1 MQGKGDRFLTVGAP
15 GHIVAG
21 GEFELQSSIKR
32 IKRKAWNNRPSA
44 GGRLLMGK
52 TLL

>member
-15 GHIVAG
+15 WRIIAG

-44 GGRLLMGK
+44 GGRLLMEEI
-52 TLL
+52 LL